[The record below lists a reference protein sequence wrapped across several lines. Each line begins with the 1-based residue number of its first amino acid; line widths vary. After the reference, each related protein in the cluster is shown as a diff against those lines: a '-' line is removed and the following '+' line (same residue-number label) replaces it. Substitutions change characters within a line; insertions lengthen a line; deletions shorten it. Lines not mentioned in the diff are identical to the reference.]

1 MLRAI
6 ATIAALT
13 GIAIGATLHGLARL
27 TDTQDDQEDT

>member
-13 GIAIGATLHGLARL
+13 GITIGAALHALARL
-27 TDTQDDQEDT
+27 TDTQDQEDT